1 MRIGELLAGLALPA
15 FRHVSVRRKNSAGED
30 YVGGGA
36 PAAVSRRFGDLDI
49 KGCDIRENVLII
61 YVTNDN

>member
-1 MRIGELLAGLALPA
+1 MKIGELMEGLALPA
-15 FRHVSVRRKNSAGED
+15 FRHVTVRRKNPADEE

-36 PAAVSRRFGDLDI
+36 PSAVSRRFGNLDI

-61 YVTNDN
+61 YAANED

>member
-1 MRIGELLAGLALPA
+1 MKIAELMEGLALPA
-15 FRHVSVRRKNSAGED
+15 FRHVTVRRKNSADEE

-36 PAAVSRRFGDLDI
+36 PSAVSRRFGNLDI

-61 YVTNDN
+61 YVVNEN